1 MPHII
6 NRLALVGLGLGCAAV
21 TAGSMSSSSAA
32 VRLCKAPLAATGTHP
47 QNELDAR
54 KAALVQWTQA
64 ARVYGEGYTSWRLA
78 DQRSLTCSTA
88 AGGVL
93 CQAVGSPCTISQTP
107 SLPGHKA
114 PRDAGKKPTDV

>member
-1 MPHII
+1 MPHVFS
-6 NRLALVGLGLGCAAV
+6 RLALVASAFAVAAL
-21 TAGSMSSSSAA
+21 TAGSMNASSAA

-64 ARVYGEGYTSWRLA
+64 ARVYGDGYTSWRLA

-88 AGGVL
+88 AAGVL
-93 CQAVGSPCTISQTP
+93 CQAVGAPCTISQTP

-114 PRDAGKKPTDV
+114 PREPGKKPTDV